1 MITAKIASR
10 NVTFKAAKMSE
21 SIFAGQS
28 SDILLLILEI
38 EKLRPQVHLLTKR
51 TWKTS

>member
-28 SDILLLILEI
+28 DILHLILEI
-38 EKLRPQVHLLTKR
+38 EKLRPQVHHGQA
-51 TWKTS
+51 